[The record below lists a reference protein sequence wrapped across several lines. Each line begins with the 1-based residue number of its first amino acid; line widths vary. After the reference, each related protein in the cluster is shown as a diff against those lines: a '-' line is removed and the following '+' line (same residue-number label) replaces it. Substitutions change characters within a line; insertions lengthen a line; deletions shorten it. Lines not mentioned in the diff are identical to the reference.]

1 MTAGRIHC
9 NFKFA

>member
-1 MTAGRIHC
+1 MTAGWVHC